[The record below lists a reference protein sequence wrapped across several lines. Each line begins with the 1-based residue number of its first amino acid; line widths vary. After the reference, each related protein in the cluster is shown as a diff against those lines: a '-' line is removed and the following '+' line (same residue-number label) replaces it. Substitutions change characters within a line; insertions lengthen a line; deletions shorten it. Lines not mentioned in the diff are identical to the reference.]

1 MSDGGDRRARKK
13 AATRALVLETAQ
25 RLFAERGYEAVTVAD
40 IAATADV
47 AVQTVFN
54 HFPTKEGLFF
64 TGRASWVDAPAAAVR
79 ARPAGVSPLAALRPA
94 LVAEVEAHI
103 AGLADPAHRGMV
115 TTMTAS
121 PALQA
126 HERELNDQARARLH
140 AALLEAWSAADS
152 GRRPP
157 DVHLTAAL
165 VAATWT
171 AAARTVAAETRQ
183 PLPEP
188 PEVPDRAR
196 AAAALAE
203 QVLSALETALRASA
217 AVDPRDTA

>member
-25 RLFAERGYEAVTVAD
+25 RLFAERGFDAVTIAD

-54 HFPTKEGLFF
+54 HFATKEELFF
-64 TGRASWVDAPAAAVR
+64 TGRTPWVEAPAEAVR
-79 ARPAGVSPLAALRPA
+79 SRPADVPPLAALRPA

-115 TTMTAS
+115 VTLTAS
-121 PALQA
+121 PALQVS
-126 HERELNDQARARLH
+126 ERELNDQARAHLQ
-140 AALLEAWSAADS
+140 AALLEAWSAED
-152 GRRPP
+152 GGYRPA
-157 DVHLTAAL
+157 DVHLAAAL

-171 AAARTVAAETRQ
+171 AAVRTVAAEARS
-183 PLPEP
+183 PLPDLT
-188 PEVPDRAR
+188 EVPDRAK

-203 QVLSALETALRASA
+203 QVLAGLEAALRASDV
-217 AVDPRDTA
+217 VDPRDER